1 MRKRVFL
8 IHHCT
13 YFQMLTRPSVSTPN
27 LPIIYKEK
35 IFVSWC
41 IKNRVSPVFALT
53 SVHSL
58 NQSISNILAPVQCVL
73 GAQGICGDKIV
84 NNFQF
89 LFYVEYHKLTCDV
102 LPYTN
107 YTDHF
112 SMLVTP
118 RGSIEE
124 NFNASSGFCDQ
135 REFKVSVINKKSRTD
150 KSLNSLDEEGIIKK
164 TVRFQNTFAYVVSTP
179 SNALS
184 KTAWTDAW

>member
-1 MRKRVFL
+1 M
-8 IHHCT
+8 
-13 YFQMLTRPSVSTPN
+13 
-27 LPIIYKEK
+27 
-35 IFVSWC
+35 
-41 IKNRVSPVFALT
+41 SPPVLALT
-53 SVHSL
+53 LGHSL
-58 NQSISNILAPVQCVL
+58 NRSISNILAPVQCVL
-73 GAQGICGDKIV
+73 CAQECCSDQRV
-84 NNFQF
+84 NNF
-89 LFYVEYHKLTCDV
+89 LLIFYVEYKNLTCNV

-184 KTAWTDAW
+184 KTA